1 MVIPSANQQSRRGWL
16 AATIGLGS
24 TILVAG
30 IGCSSA
36 TKKKKARGTG
46 PNANRP
52 KGPNTM
58 GNLLVDSYID
68 DLKKGP
74 ADKQISAAQELG
86 NMGASA
92 KQALPA
98 LQRLVKDNNAKVR
111 AAAQQAV
118 KAIRK

>member
-1 MVIPSANQQSRRGWL
+1 
-16 AATIGLGS
+16 
-24 TILVAG
+24 
-30 IGCSSA
+30 
-36 TKKKKARGTG
+36 
-46 PNANRP
+46 
-52 KGPNTM
+52 M
-58 GNLLVDSYID
+58 GNLLVDNYIA